1 MTGTDILMMAALPVL
16 LCCSAFFSGG
26 ETALFSLSRHQRL
39 ELSRSASI
47 PASIVTRLLNER
59 RDLLVTVLMG
69 NLFVNVIYFVIGTV
83 LLIRMRERET
93 VGAAM
98 VGVLN
103 LAALFVLILTGEV
116 VPKLVAAQH
125 PMVWSNWAALPLMVV
140 HRVLTPIRGV
150 VRGAIIVPLSR
161 LLAPR
166 QRPVELSPA
175 ELERLLELSQHQG
188 VIDDKEEQLLQQVLS
203 LSQLK
208 VRDLMRP
215 RIDMIAFELTQNP
228 QKLIAMVAE
237 TRFSRL
243 PVYRR
248 DIDHIVGVVHRRQ
261 VLLTK
266 PRTTD
271 QVQAL
276 VRPARFVPDLQRAD
290 RLLVELRK
298 ARSTMVVVVDEYGGT
313 AGLVTLEDVVE
324 KMVGKIANRHESEP
338 APQVQ
343 SVGAD
348 QWRVSARLG
357 ILDWV
362 SAFGTVVPIAGVS
375 TIGGLIMARLGRLP
389 NVGDRTNV
397 GNLSIEVEKMDGR
410 RMVTLLLQL
419 TDGHSDDQA
428 QAEK

>member
-1 MTGTDILMMAALPVL
+1 
-16 LCCSAFFSGG
+16 
-26 ETALFSLSRHQRL
+26 
-39 ELSRSASI
+39 
-47 PASIVTRLLNER
+47 
-59 RDLLVTVLMG
+59 
-69 NLFVNVIYFVIGTV
+69 
-83 LLIRMRERET
+83 
-93 VGAAM
+93 M

-188 VIDDKEEQLLQQVLS
+188 VIDDQEEQLLQQVLS